1 MLLSWV
7 DVHWMMFTAC
17 FVKRKLALNL
27 NARTTTV
34 ASRQNTEG
42 GTPNAANTLNGN
54 LARIAELDR
63 PFMNHIQ
70 TTIGVEK
77 KGNANDQG

>member
-1 MLLSWV
+1 
-7 DVHWMMFTAC
+7 MFTAC

-42 GTPNAANTLNGN
+42 GTPSAAITFYGN
-54 LARIAELDR
+54 LARIAELAR
-63 PFMNHIQ
+63 LLSNHIR
-70 TTIGVEK
+70 TTIGVEH
-77 KGNANDQG
+77 KGNANVQS